1 MKLLPAVFISF
12 VADAKEKKVPPRHP
26 TQRLKTLRRFAKEW
40 LNDNF
45 QDDDYSK
52 AQTASGLRNIE
63 RFSKRIEIRYNQ
75 LRWLALKGSNDEFEY
90 TKNGEKVDKDIKK
103 CFFYDP
109 EQPHGGRPRD
119 RRDDDDENLDDD
131 YDFGKASDDLIRY
144 DKKNPLRG
152 LRQIMTGYRKWA
164 ERYIDQCPAEKKD
177 KKLSK
182 WANVFR
188 NKLEDVYKMILKKND
203 DE

>member
-1 MKLLPAVFISF
+1 M
-12 VADAKEKKVPPRHP
+12 
-26 TQRLKTLRRFAKEW
+26 RRFAKEW

-119 RRDDDDENLDDD
+119 RRDDDDENL
-131 YDFGKASDDLIRY
+131 GKFLNISFCQ
-144 DKKNPLRG
+144 KKGNFQQKWQPL
-152 LRQIMTGYRKWA
+152 T
-164 ERYIDQCPAEKKD
+164 KKMEI
-177 KKLSK
+177 
-182 WANVFR
+182 F
-188 NKLEDVYKMILKKND
+188 NKTF
-203 DE
+203 